1 MKLIESKN
9 YCSATAIYVK
19 SPAGKRRAAMFMAI
33 NNREIGLCLWISG
46 LCGHSRVPNQRQQT
60 GQSASWRDPITSIWP
75 WFAMNLIRINQV
87 ETLIQLHI
95 PFQDHESFIHVH
107 QQNNAKIESITMK
120 PGLWFPQDELWRL
133 SAAAPVASIN
143 WPSLWNL
150 TPHDAVVFNRKG
162 RSVAGLHRSVW
173 NLLDSIRF

>member
-1 MKLIESKN
+1 MKLIESNN

-46 LCGHSRVPNQRQQT
+46 LRGHSPFLGQTQMGSQTKDNKT
-60 GQSASWRDPITSIWP
+60 GQSASWRDPIMSIWP

-107 QQNNAKIESITMK
+107 QQKMQKLNPSPWN
-120 PGLWFPQDELWRL
+120 
-133 SAAAPVASIN
+133 PVSDSPKTSCGAY
-143 WPSLWNL
+143 LL
-150 TPHDAVVFNRKG
+150 
-162 RSVAGLHRSVW
+162 LHQW
-173 NLLDSIRF
+173 HL

>member
-1 MKLIESKN
+1 MKLIESNN

-19 SPAGKRRAAMFMAI
+19 SPAGQRRAAMFMAI

-46 LCGHSRVPNQRQQT
+46 LPGHSRVPNQRQQT

-107 QQNNAKIESITMK
+107 QQKKCKNWIHHHETRSLIPPRRVVAPICCCTSGIYKLTVPLK
-120 PGLWFPQDELWRL
+120 P
-133 SAAAPVASIN
+133 
-143 WPSLWNL
+143 
-150 TPHDAVVFNRKG
+150 DATWCCC
-162 RSVAGLHRSVW
+162 L
-173 NLLDSIRF
+173 